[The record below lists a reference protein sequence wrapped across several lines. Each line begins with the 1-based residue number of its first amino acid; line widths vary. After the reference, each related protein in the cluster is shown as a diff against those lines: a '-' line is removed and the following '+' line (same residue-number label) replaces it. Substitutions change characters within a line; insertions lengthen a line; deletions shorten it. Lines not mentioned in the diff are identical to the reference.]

1 MSAAANRRRGHDC
14 ERAVAAYLRANGFPD
29 ACTTRAKLGHDGA
42 TAPGDIDF
50 APGICLEVKD
60 VARSARPSWRAQAV
74 AEAAGRA
81 PIVLRRARGVTD
93 VGRWVAQIPV
103 DQLDRIGLGDHV
115 RMDSCHWCER
125 TSMTWASLPFELIVA
140 ALRES
145 AEEASA

>member
-1 MSAAANRRRGHDC
+1 MSAADRRRGHDC
-14 ERAVAAYLRANGFPD
+14 ERTVARWLQGHGFPD
-29 ACTTRAKLGHDGA
+29 AITTRAKLGHDGA

-74 AEAAGRA
+74 AEAGGRV
-81 PIVLRRARGVTD
+81 PIVLRRTRGVTD

-103 DQLDRIGLGDHV
+103 GQLDRIGMHPSGLATHCP
-115 RMDSCHWCER
+115 RTEMAW
-125 TSMTWASLPFELIVA
+125 TSMPFELIVA

-145 AEEASA
+145 AAPQGASA